1 MTQLRGREE
10 GLASQMFSFRWLK
23 PSYFTL
29 VSIRGHLRQLEEGE
43 DGLSAE
49 SMYLPSQ
56 QEQVHERRSHPGC
69 ISY

>member
-1 MTQLRGREE
+1 
-10 GLASQMFSFRWLK
+10 MFSFCWLK

-29 VSIRGHLRQLEEGE
+29 VSVRGHLRKLEEGE

-56 QEQVHERRSHPGC
+56 PEQVHEQGSG
-69 ISY
+69 ISQAHQLLAGWPWG